1 MNTDIHGGCVPW
13 HWLCRCFWWER
24 WRALVVG
31 SWTHYQTSHQ
41 HRLAALKL
49 PISFFLKFLFV
60 QNYALPH
67 FLWGQATWRT
77 FRICQALQSVLFF
90 FLLYFLISLK
100 HSVHQGIPSHRVV
113 DDISPVSRRRYI
125 SFPAHGSSWMTCPW
139 NRIYFQPLARLRS
152 CPVWVS
158 ERRKLEV
165 GVYSFFSIFF
175 FILFRISR
183 DLSPKPLRQEQHWQE
198 VSRNCLGDFVSC
210 SPLVV
215 SQNLFNWIRAYKSSS
230 KILLRGN
237 KTTQLSNDYPKM
249 RKEVEVG
256 KTTVKYTKR
265 SVTFCYGSL
274 GTNHWPKRK
283 KRRVFLYIFF
293 GWDSRERER
302 CWPRKRKKKPVV
314 VRWRIVGEKKN
325 FLASGV

>member
-1 MNTDIHGGCVPW
+1 MIHNLLLSHEYRYSWGLCSMTLIVPLLLMGEVESTGCRELNP
-13 HWLCRCFWWER
+13 LPNFSSAQTCCFEI
-24 WRALVVG
+24 AN
-31 SWTHYQTSHQ
+31 Q
-41 HRLAALKL
+41 
-49 PISFFLKFLFV
+49 FFFFKFLFV

-175 FILFRISR
+175 FHP
-183 DLSPKPLRQEQHWQE
+183 LS
-198 VSRNCLGDFVSC
+198 SF
-210 SPLVV
+210 
-215 SQNLFNWIRAYKSSS
+215 
-230 KILLRGN
+230 
-237 KTTQLSNDYPKM
+237 
-249 RKEVEVG
+249 
-256 KTTVKYTKR
+256 
-265 SVTFCYGSL
+265 
-274 GTNHWPKRK
+274 
-283 KRRVFLYIFF
+283 
-293 GWDSRERER
+293 
-302 CWPRKRKKKPVV
+302 
-314 VRWRIVGEKKN
+314 
-325 FLASGV
+325 